1 MRTLEAVMSEPID
14 IAGIGQRARRAA
26 WQDGILELFGGLFFL
41 FYAVIVDD
49 LTRGVRPHPAVVL
62 SMVLIC
68 SWPLIHLVIVRS
80 AFTFPRMGYVE
91 TKVALA
97 ARHVAVLV
105 LLLLLPLVTYVGVEH
120 FGHTVDAALVS
131 TWGSV
136 ALGCGLGA
144 LYLGFARSQGDKL
157 YLALAA
163 ALVILGI
170 ALSQVTRGLSIL
182 LVLNSALLL
191 LYGIYKLIRFVIRYP
206 RADGRG
212 GGNDQ
217 FEDHAGS

>member
-1 MRTLEAVMSEPID
+1 MSEPID

-41 FYAVIVDD
+41 F
-49 LTRGVRPHPAVVL
+49 
-62 SMVLIC
+62 
-68 SWPLIHLVIVRS
+68 
-80 AFTFPRMGYVE
+80 
-91 TKVALA
+91 
-97 ARHVAVLV
+97 
-105 LLLLLPLVTYVGVEH
+105 
-120 FGHTVDAALVS
+120 
-131 TWGSV
+131 
-136 ALGCGLGA
+136 
-144 LYLGFARSQGDKL
+144 YLGFARSQGDKL

-182 LVLNSALLL
+182 LVLNSAILL

>member
-1 MRTLEAVMSEPID
+1 
-14 IAGIGQRARRAA
+14 
-26 WQDGILELFGGLFFL
+26 
-41 FYAVIVDD
+41 
-49 LTRGVRPHPAVVL
+49 
-62 SMVLIC
+62 MVLIC

-120 FGHTVDAALVS
+120 FGHTVDASLVS

-182 LVLNSALLL
+182 LVLNSAILL